1 MRRVASEESVI
12 VSIHSSAYP
21 VDSLLPG
28 CDGELVLAEA
38 DKQVECRSRTLVV
51 LCDGNQ
57 ST

>member
-1 MRRVASEESVI
+1 MV
-12 VSIHSSAYP
+12 VSIHLSAYP